1 MDQQTQDRLDVIEA
15 KVDATLKSVNKIKMY
30 MTITAWVTIAVI
42 VLPLI
47 GLMFAIP
54 SLISSYRE
62 AVNMIQY

>member
-1 MDQQTQDRLDVIEA
+1 MDQQLQDRLDVIEA

-30 MTITAWVTIAVI
+30 MMITAGVTIAVI

-54 SLISSYRE
+54 ALLSTYSDAMMLI
-62 AVNMIQY
+62 Q

>member
-15 KVDATLKSVNKIKMY
+15 KVDATLRAVNKIKMY

-54 SLISSYRE
+54 SLISTYSD
-62 AVNMIQY
+62 AMMLIQ